1 MDEVLLRSHAT
12 LRGLTDNDLARL
24 RNLGDL
30 ERLRRGAYAR
40 AAGSARTPEEDHRL
54 LIAAT
59 MPQLGAGAVLSHAS
73 AGVLNGLPLW
83 PDQLRAVHV
92 TRPRTGG
99 GGRRTVVR
107 RHTSALDTA
116 EIMTL
121 EGWPA
126 TTLSR
131 TAVDLARTLPYEQG
145 VAAADAALR
154 LGADRGDLE
163 GALRRQDRWPGA
175 ARARRVVAFA
185 DGRSESA
192 GESASRVLLADQGL
206 PPTELQLVIADGGRT
221 LGRVDFAWP
230 ERRTLAEFDGRV
242 KYGRLIRPGDDVGE
256 VVFREKLREDALRD
270 LGWQVVRWTWADLER
285 PYVVVERLRR
295 AFARARD

>member
-1 MDEVLLRSHAT
+1 MDEVLLRSEVTA
-12 LRGLTDNDLARL
+12 RGLTDNDLARL
-24 RNLGDL
+24 LGLGDL

-40 AAGSARTPEEDHRL
+40 APENGRTPEEAHRL

-59 MPQLGAGAVLSHAS
+59 VPQLGEGAVLSHAS
-73 AGVLNGLPLW
+73 AGVLHGLWLW
-83 PDQLRAVHV
+83 PDQLDAVHT

-107 RHTSALDTA
+107 RHTSALDAA
-116 EIMTL
+116 EVTTL
-121 EGWPA
+121 QGWPV
-126 TTLSR
+126 TTLGR
-131 TAVDLARTLPYEQG
+131 TVVDLARTLPYEQG

-154 LGADRGDLE
+154 LGLARDVLGE
-163 GALRRQDRWPGA
+163 ALRRQDRWPGA

-206 PPTELQLVIADGGRT
+206 VPTDLQLVVADGRRT

-230 ERRTLAEFDGRV
+230 EHRTIAEFDGRL
-242 KYGRLIRPGDDVGE
+242 KYGRLLRPGDDVCE
-256 VVFREKLREDALRD
+256 VVFREKVREDLLRD
-270 LGWQVVRWTWADLER
+270 LGWQVVRWIWADLARPLVIAER
-285 PYVVVERLRR
+285 VRR
-295 AFARARD
+295 AFARAHG